1 MAIDKSF
8 EPAHKKLGHVYHGG
22 YWVTRDELNAIQ
34 GLVKYK
40 GRWMSAEERAQRE
53 AEDKLLAV
61 KNEWVQRIKMLRQS
75 ILSSSTDR
83 RREAESQLM
92 AIREAEAVGALL
104 RVLGND
110 EEPMRI
116 LLSQVLS
123 VIPEEQ
129 ATLGLVGRSWPN
141 RARACDR
148 SSSRSSRSAIG
159 RPSFARFRGRS
170 GPSRSWSSTAPRGR
184 STT

>member
-1 MAIDKSF
+1 M
-8 EPAHKKLGHVYHGG
+8 
-22 YWVTRDELNAIQ
+22 
-34 GLVKYK
+34 KYK
-40 GRWMSAEERAQRE
+40 GRWVSAEERAQRE
-53 AEDKLLAV
+53 ADDKLLAV

-110 EEPMRI
+110 EAPMRI

-129 ATLGLVGRSWPN
+129 ATLGLVKQILAEPNPSVRPIIFEKLKERDRSTVVRSLTRRSAPNRSW
-141 RARACDR
+141 
-148 SSSRSSRSAIG
+148 
-159 RPSFARFRGRS
+159 
-170 GPSRSWSSTAPRGR
+170 
-184 STT
+184 

>member
-1 MAIDKSF
+1 M
-8 EPAHKKLGHVYHGG
+8 
-22 YWVTRDELNAIQ
+22 
-34 GLVKYK
+34 
-40 GRWMSAEERAQRE
+40 
-53 AEDKLLAV
+53 

-110 EEPMRI
+110 EAPMRI

-129 ATLGLVGRSWPN
+129 ATLGLVKQILAEPSPTVRPIIFEKLKERDRPTVV
-141 RARACDR
+141 RAALAGACDR
-148 SSSRSSRSAIG
+148 ADHGDQPGGLDSQQPGSRGSRSGLDPGAADLRAADRDGSSQQQQFGSRSAAC
-159 RPSFARFRGRS
+159 RWRRS
-170 GPSRSWSSTAPRGR
+170 A
-184 STT
+184 